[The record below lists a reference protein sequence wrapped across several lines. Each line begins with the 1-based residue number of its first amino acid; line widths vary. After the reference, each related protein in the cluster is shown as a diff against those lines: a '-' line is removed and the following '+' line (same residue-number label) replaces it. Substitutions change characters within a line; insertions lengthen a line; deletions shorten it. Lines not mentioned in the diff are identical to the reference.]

1 MNFNLK
7 NLTVEMSENEKEMFN
22 KDPETF
28 KFYIEQKT
36 KQITSALEIVHTQV
50 KNDHEL
56 KMKDKELAEAQA
68 EIEKEKIKASEA
80 QAKINQEDRENL
92 IFSVLSVVG
101 CVCDVIQNKQQ

>member
-1 MNFNLK
+1 MNFSLK
-7 NLTVEMSENEKEMFN
+7 NLTVEMSESEKEMFN

-36 KQITSALEIVHTQV
+36 KQITSALDIVHTQV

-56 KMKDKELAEAQA
+56 KMKDKELKMKD
-68 EIEKEKIKASEA
+68 KESEEV
-80 QAKINQEDRENL
+80 QAKIDQENRENL
-92 IFSVLSVVG
+92 IFSVLNVVG

>member
-1 MNFNLK
+1 MNFNIK
-7 NLTVEMSENEKEMFN
+7 NLTVEMTESEKEMFN

-36 KQITSALEIVHTQV
+36 KQVTSALDIIHTQV

-56 KMKDKELAEAQA
+56 KMKDKELAET
-68 EIEKEKIKASEA
+68 
-80 QAKINQEDRENL
+80 QAKIDQENRENL

>member
-36 KQITSALEIVHTQV
+36 KQITSALDVVHTQV

-56 KMKDKELAEAQA
+56 KMKDQELKMKDKELAEV
-68 EIEKEKIKASEA
+68 
-80 QAKINQEDRENL
+80 QAKIDQENRENL

>member
-1 MNFNLK
+1 MDFNIK
-7 NLTVEMSENEKEMFN
+7 NLTVEMSESEKEMFN

-36 KQITSALEIVHTQV
+36 KQITSALDIVHTQV

-56 KMKDKELAEAQA
+56 KMKDRELAETQA

-80 QAKINQEDRENL
+80 QAKIEQENRETL
-92 IFSVLSVVG
+92 IFSVLGAIG
-101 CVCDVIQNKQQ
+101 CVCDVIQNKQ

>member
-1 MNFNLK
+1 MNFNIK
-7 NLTVEMSENEKEMFN
+7 NFTVEMSESEKEMFN

-36 KQITSALEIVHTQV
+36 KQVTSALDIIHTQV

-56 KMKDKELAEAQA
+56 KMKDKELE
-68 EIEKEKIKASEA
+68 EV
-80 QAKINQEDRENL
+80 QAKIDQENRENL

-101 CVCDVIQNKQQ
+101 CVCDVIQNKQ

>member
-1 MNFNLK
+1 MNFNIK
-7 NLTVEMSENEKEMFN
+7 NLTVEMSEHEKEMFN

-36 KQITSALEIVHTQV
+36 KQITSALDIVHTQV

-56 KMKDKELAEAQA
+56 KMKDKELAET
-68 EIEKEKIKASEA
+68 
-80 QAKINQEDRENL
+80 QAKIDQENRENL

>member
-1 MNFNLK
+1 MNFNIK
-7 NLTVEMSENEKEMFN
+7 NLTVEMSESEKEMFN

-36 KQITSALEIVHTQV
+36 KQMTSALDIIHTQV

-68 EIEKEKIKASEA
+68 KID
-80 QAKINQEDRENL
+80 QENRENL

-101 CVCDVIQNKQQ
+101 CVCDVIQNKQ

>member
-1 MNFNLK
+1 MNFNIK
-7 NLTVEMSENEKEMFN
+7 NLTVEMTESEKEMFN

-36 KQITSALEIVHTQV
+36 KQVTSALDIIHTQI

-56 KMKDKELAEAQA
+56 KMKDKEL
-68 EIEKEKIKASEA
+68 EKV
-80 QAKINQEDRENL
+80 QAKIDQENRENL